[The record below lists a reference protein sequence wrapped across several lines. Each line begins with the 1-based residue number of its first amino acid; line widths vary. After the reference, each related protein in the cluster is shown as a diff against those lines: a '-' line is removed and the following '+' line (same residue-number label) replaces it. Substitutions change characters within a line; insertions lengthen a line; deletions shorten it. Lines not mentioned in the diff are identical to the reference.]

1 MKLKFKLTPK
11 SVLEVGIGDFN
22 VCRSKFFWETS
33 FCYLFEPHP
42 TYYLDLSFRTNNLPN
57 VKVYNIAITDNVGTG
72 FLYLMNN
79 CSFIEQANTMFEDK
93 RIDFTEK
100 EILIKFPVTTSRISN
115 FDKGNYDVLFLD
127 TEGSEWWCIKNL
139 ISRPLFISVEM
150 RIDSDKNK
158 YTNEILN
165 WLEENNYVRLSESSD
180 KNDDF
185 YIKRSVLDN
194 PDKYSDKIKIT
205 NE

>member
-1 MKLKFKLTPK
+1 MKFKLKPK
-11 SVLEVGIGDFN
+11 WLLEVGVGDYN
-22 VCRSKFFWETS
+22 VCRSKYFWKTA

-42 TYYLDLSFRTNNLPN
+42 SYYLDLIFRTNSLHNI
-57 VKVYNIAITDNVGTG
+57 KIYNIAITDKIGTG
-72 FLYLMNN
+72 FLYLKNN
-79 CSFIEQANTMFEDK
+79 CSFIEQDDTIFEDK
-93 RIDFTEK
+93 KIFSED
-100 EILIKFPVTTSRISN
+100 EILIKFPVMTSRISN

-165 WLEENNYVRLSESSD
+165 WLEENNYVKLSESSD